1 MRSLPGMDP
10 LLLVLIHSPLVG
22 PMTWRDCAAALR
34 SIDRPT
40 LVPSLAGVTDAEP
53 PWIPKLAG
61 RVAEALRRSRPRSR
75 VALIAHSGAGALVPA
90 IRAIAGPRVSAAVF
104 VDAVIPRPGHSWFET
119 ASPALG
125 RRLRELSRGRV
136 LPPWNEWFP
145 PESIASHVPDDAQR
159 ARFLAEIPRL
169 PLEYFEEIAPEVE
182 GWDSIR
188 CGYLRLSGAY
198 DDIAAQAAARGWL
211 LKHQPSDHLAMVTQP
226 EAIAASLD
234 QMLEQMGF
242 PRIPGRA
249 RSRAPHTA

>member
-1 MRSLPGMDP
+1 MDP

-22 PMTWRDCAAALR
+22 PTTWRECAAALR

-61 RVAEALRRSRPRSR
+61 RVAEALRGGRPKSE
-75 VALIAHSGAGALVPA
+75 VALIVHSGAGTLVPA
-90 IRAIAGPRVSAAVF
+90 IHAIVRPFVSAAVF
-104 VDAVIPRPGHSWFET
+104 VDAVIPRPGRSWFDT
-119 ASPALG
+119 APPVLSG
-125 RRLRELSRGRV
+125 RLRELSQGGL

-145 PESIASHVPDDAQR
+145 PESIASHLPDDAMR

-169 PLEYFEEIAPEVE
+169 PLKYFEEIAPEVE

-188 CGYLRLSGAY
+188 CGYIRLSEAY
-198 DDIAAQAAARGWL
+198 DDIAAEAVARGWP

-226 EAIAASLD
+226 EAIAVALD
-234 QMLEQMGF
+234 QILEQMGF
-242 PRIPGRA
+242 PRNPGRTSA
-249 RSRAPHTA
+249 RA